1 MIDQKFDCIIIG
13 SSPLMLIEALY
24 NSKLKKSVLVIE
36 SKNFVGGS
44 WHCFNK
50 TNFAN
55 DIEIGCHIWQKNY
68 KVISFLKETFDLNLT
83 PRNPQPKVIFNN
95 LKLPYSFIN
104 LLLIFRKIS
113 FISLFKFNN
122 IRLYKSLFFDFLEQ
136 WFNSSKYYYPEGG
149 SNEFVLKIISK
160 IKKSSVKLITGK
172 SVVTINL
179 NDKTIICDDKSKI
192 KFNEIISTNK
202 LEINEIIL
210 TNNEV
215 FKLNKRIAIIHNLY
229 LLVENNLKNNL
240 SYAETF
246 GEKIV
251 YRLSDMTYNYNSL
264 ISKNLKLF
272 CIDIFPSAYEEFS
285 ENELIEMIIKKLKKW
300 NYIDDSPKIISHFF
314 NSYSY
319 NGQSNEIISLFN
331 KKMSSDILFLKS
343 NNLIPSLADNIERW
357 NKIF

>member
-1 MIDQKFDCIIIG
+1 MIDQKFDCIIVG

-24 NSKLKKSVLVIE
+24 NSQLKKSVLIIE

-50 TNFAN
+50 TNFAD

-68 KVISFLKETFDLNLT
+68 KVISFLKETFDLNLI
-83 PRNPQPKVIFNN
+83 PSKPQPKVIFNN

-104 LLLIFRKIS
+104 LLLIFRKFS
-113 FISLFKFNN
+113 FISVFKLNN
-122 IRLYKSLFFDFLEQ
+122 LRLYKSLFFDFLEQ

-149 SNEFVLKIISK
+149 SNEFVSKIISK
-160 IKKSSVKLITGK
+160 VKKSSVKLITGK

-179 NDKTIICDDKSKI
+179 RNKIIICDDKSII
-192 KFNEIISTNK
+192 KFDEIIGTNK

-210 TNNEV
+210 SNNEV
-215 FKLNKRIAIIHNLY
+215 FKLNKRVAIIHNLY
-229 LLVENNLKNNL
+229 LLVENNQENNL

-251 YRLSDMTYNYNSL
+251 YRLSDMTYNCNTL
-264 ISKNLKLF
+264 ISQNLKLF
-272 CIDIFPSAYEEFS
+272 CIDIFPSAYEKFS
-285 ENELIEMIIKKLKKW
+285 ENELKEIIIKKLNKW
-300 NYIDDSPKIISHFF
+300 NYIDESSKIKSHFF

-319 NGQSNEIISLFN
+319 NGQSNEIISLF
-331 KKMSSDILFLKS
+331 KDKISGDILFLKS
-343 NNLIPSLADNIERW
+343 NNLIPSFFDNLNRW
-357 NKIF
+357 KSIS

>member
-68 KVISFLKETFDLNLT
+68 KVISFLKETFDLNLI
-83 PRNPQPKVIFNN
+83 PSHPQPKVVFNN
-95 LKLPYSFIN
+95 FKLPYSFIS
-104 LLLIFRKIS
+104 LLLIFRKS
-113 FISLFKFNN
+113 NFISVFRLNSL
-122 IRLYKSLFFDFLEQ
+122 RLYKSLFFDFLEQ
-136 WFNSSKYYYPEGG
+136 WFNPSKYYYPEGG
-149 SNEFVLKIISK
+149 SNEFVFKIISK

-179 NDKTIICDDKSKI
+179 NDKSIICDDKSKI
-192 KFNEIISTNK
+192 KFNEIIATNK
-202 LEINEIIL
+202 LDINEIIL

-215 FKLNKRIAIIHNLY
+215 LKPLKRIAVIQNLY
-229 LLVENNLKNNL
+229 LLVENNPKNNL

-246 GEKIV
+246 GDKIV

-264 ISKNLKLF
+264 ISQNLKLF
-272 CIDIFPSAYEEFS
+272 CIDIFPSAHKKYS
-285 ENELIEMIIKKLKKW
+285 ENELREMIIKKLKKW
-300 NYIDDSPKIISHFF
+300 NYIDKRSKIISHFI

-319 NGQSNEIISLFN
+319 NGHSNEMISLLKN
-331 KKMSSDILFLKS
+331 KMSKDILFLKS

-357 NKIF
+357 KKIF